1 MKTIHL
7 YFVMLLVGSLTAS
20 ATDITVR
27 VVSVIDGN
35 TIEVQTEENV
45 KQRVIIAGIDCPE
58 LTQEFGNEARQFVES
73 LILQK
78 QILVKIIGKDRKG
91 NYLGIVMVGDIDLR
105 TQLLKEGLAWTSEKE
120 PGADLE
126 SIRSWAQQKG
136 KGLWKSE
143 KPTPP
148 WVHRREQSMMQ
159 AKSSS

>member
-1 MKTIHL
+1 
-7 YFVMLLVGSLTAS
+7 MLLVGSLTAS

-27 VVSVIDGN
+27 VISVIDGN

-45 KQRVIIAGIDCPE
+45 RQRVIIAGIDCPE

-120 PGADLE
+120 SGADLE

>member
-27 VVSVIDGN
+27 VISVIDGN

-45 KQRVIIAGIDCPE
+45 RQRVIIAGIDCPE

-120 PGADLE
+120 SGADLE